1 MRALLLSLAIALCSV
16 TGLAKSP
23 VVGGDTISVRR
34 AFVEMPGS
42 ILDLLNKST
51 RLDMLDY
58 YDADSIWMAPNAL
71 EGRSVLRKVTPDFI
85 EVQITE
91 VSTLQIKVLPWKGKG
106 DVVAICY
113 TIASA
118 SASNDSELRFFDSSM
133 KELPTK
139 NFFKPLRLKDF
150 FDIPKG
156 SMTSMDEIKKMV
168 PFPTVEYNLEADKP
182 AITARLTVK
191 EYINQDDIKILE
203 LFQRPLLRF
212 EWDGKK
218 FEPLKQH

>member
-1 MRALLLSLAIALCSV
+1 MRTLLLTLTIVCGTLA
-16 TGLAKSP
+16 GFAKDSA
-23 VVGGDTISVRR
+23 VGDTISVRR

-42 ILDLLNKST
+42 ILDLINRST

-58 YDADSIWMAPNAL
+58 YDADSLWMAPNAL
-71 EGRSVLRKVTPDFI
+71 EGRSVLKKVTSDFI
-85 EVQITE
+85 ELQITD
-91 VSTLQIKVLPWKGKG
+91 VSTLQIKVLPLKGKG
-106 DVVAICY
+106 DVVAACY

-118 SASNDSELRFFDSSM
+118 NASNDSELRFFDASM
-133 KELPTK
+133 QELPTK
-139 NFFKPLRLKDF
+139 DFFKPLRLKDF

-156 SMTSMDEIKKMV
+156 SLTSMDEIREMV

-182 AITARLTVK
+182 ELTARLTVK

-203 LFQRPLLRF
+203 LFQKPQLRF

-218 FEPLKQH
+218 FVPLK